1 MGPDLEIK
9 SKQIVA
15 VEVSDSKEN
24 ITVRQ
29 DPEDNKVLQCAS
41 NCQDKSFHDDQDK
54 AAGGS
59 ADVDVNII
67 DCTNGSDNEQI
78 VARYEDSTE
87 SMSSF
92 GDLESETKSVSSDTE
107 VESQLFVGGGSISI
121 FDGYGGAFQMRRKRL
136 TDQWR
141 RFIRPL
147 MWRCKWV
154 ELQIKEFQSQALKY
168 DREIAEHEQR
178 KLFDHET
185 FMAEGFPVKSLPF
198 STCMERKKAMKR
210 KKRKRF
216 EETAD
221 VASYMRQHNL
231 FSYYE
236 NRKSAI
242 DGASVDDGC
251 LNPGGDFSAKTIN
264 GNDEFG
270 FQDGL
275 ASLQSSDNISEHIL
289 RQIEVLKSQVHKL
302 KARVDKVASENPV
315 KFSSVNALSLL
326 APSDA
331 LTSSDCNPA
340 SVAKRGDSMPSRLPH
355 TVSNMGNV
363 MPETAV
369 SSHREATSQSDMIGS
384 TGLPHVGA
392 SCGNAEKGILIHNA
406 AVKEEKGNSKKSN
419 GGVTEKPWGVME
431 KQTTQASEP
440 ELPEEMLVTRV
451 RFGGKSLPKSRLN
464 VSNNKRKRGRRK

>member
-59 ADVDVNII
+59 ADVEVNII
-67 DCTNGSDNEQI
+67 DCTNGSDNKQI

-185 FMAEGFPVKSLPF
+185 FMAE
-198 STCMERKKAMKR
+198 
-210 KKRKRF
+210 
-216 EETAD
+216 
-221 VASYMRQHNL
+221 
-231 FSYYE
+231 E

-242 DGASVDDGC
+242 DGASIDDGY

-431 KQTTQASEP
+431 KQTIQASEP